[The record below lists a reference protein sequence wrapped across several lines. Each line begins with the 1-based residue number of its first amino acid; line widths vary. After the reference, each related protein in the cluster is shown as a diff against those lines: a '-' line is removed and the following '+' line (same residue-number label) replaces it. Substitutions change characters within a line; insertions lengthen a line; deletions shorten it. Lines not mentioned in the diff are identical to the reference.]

1 MLPQEVSTYFA
12 FPGAADADFLSGSYR
27 SKHRLFVHSSLFCFH
42 DASKVTPFF
51 SSHSLSLRVTGHAD
65 TGVHRALF
73 FEYRDFQ
80 TRAINLWKE
89 IARRYKGNTW
99 IAGWNILN
107 EPTDPEQT
115 RIVGE
120 FKLYSSPSPFEGP
133 RTTKKAGLGVRATR
147 LVRSHRSLPP
157 LFPPLF
163 QPGMIELRRRLELLT
178 PITSSSS

>member
-1 MLPQEVSTYFA
+1 MLLLAVFIGQSIDCPFIRRCSTFA
-12 FPGAADADFLSGSYR
+12 TRPADPLLLSSR
-27 SKHRLFVHSSLFCFH
+27 S
-42 DASKVTPFF
+42 FF
-51 SSHSLSLRVTGHAD
+51 TAVTGHAD

-89 IARRYKGNTW
+89 IARRNSGNTW

-120 FKLYSSPSPFEGP
+120 SKFVAFPF
-133 RTTKKAGLGVRATR
+133 
-147 LVRSHRSLPP
+147 RSEIFERKGEPAFESLFNASLFFDGADFPL
-157 LFPPLF
+157 LFP
-163 QPGMIELRRRLELLT
+163 I
-178 PITSSSS
+178 SS